1 VTEIQRYQVLSQF
14 EGFELRRYEPYAA
27 VSVDAAGDL
36 AEAGNRGFS
45 PLFSFIAGA
54 NAGQQ
59 KIAMT
64 SPVIEVPQSNGYQ
77 VSFVMPAGTPASAVP
92 APQNPALRVRE
103 VPATLVAARRF
114 SGVADE
120 AKFQKRGREL
130 IDAVAA
136 AGLSALGEVFYAR
149 YNGPFT
155 PGPLR
160 RNEALIEVLPPKGSS
175 PKAEKLDN

>member
-1 VTEIQRYQVLSQF
+1 MTEIQRYEVLSKF

-27 VSVDAAGDL
+27 VSVIAPGDL

-45 PLFSFIAGA
+45 PLFSYIAGA

-64 SPVIEVPQSNGYQ
+64 SPVLEVPQSNGYQ
-77 VSFVMPAGTPASAVP
+77 VSFVMPAGTAASSVP
-92 APQNPALRVRE
+92 LPQNPALKVRE
-103 VPATLVAARRF
+103 VPETLVAARRF
-114 SGVADE
+114 AGVADE
-120 AKFQKRGREL
+120 TKFQKQGGEL
-130 IDAVAA
+130 KAAIAA
-136 AGLSALGEVFYAR
+136 AGLSAVGEVFYAR

-160 RNEALIEVLPPKGSS
+160 RNEALIEVLPTEDRSV
-175 PKAEKLDN
+175 